1 MDLVFATALRRCAGD
16 RGLAEDV
23 TQIVFADLT
32 RKALGV
38 LRDLALTGWLHR
50 HTLLVASA
58 QIRAERRCRQREVI
72 AMRANRALEPLRQR
86 LARRGLRSSAAACAA
101 LLTQQGTMAARA
113 GLAASAAA
121 SAMAQL
127 TTTAGILH
135 AMTASKLTTGI
146 ASIGAAGVEHDSRR
160 DAEARLAAVQAE
172 LEEVRVRIGR
182 DVPPDEERAGMEEKL
197 RLELVRLGDRSA
209 RLREAEQTIAR
220 LRQENA
226 QLQAEMQQAAAAM
239 MQVLREAGERI
250 PEQGEWKAIGIARMN
265 LKVWATAIH
274 EYARAHGQAMPA

>member
-1 MDLVFATALRRCAGD
+1 
-16 RGLAEDV
+16 
-23 TQIVFADLT
+23 
-32 RKALGV
+32 
-38 LRDLALTGWLHR
+38 
-50 HTLLVASA
+50 
-58 QIRAERRCRQREVI
+58 
-72 AMRANRALEPLRQR
+72 
-86 LARRGLRSSAAACAA
+86 
-101 LLTQQGTMAARA
+101 
-113 GLAASAAA
+113 
-121 SAMAQL
+121 
-127 TTTAGILH
+127 
-135 AMTASKLTTGI
+135 
-146 ASIGAAGVEHDSRR
+146 
-160 DAEARLAAVQAE
+160 
-172 LEEVRVRIGR
+172 
-182 DVPPDEERAGMEEKL
+182 MEEKL